1 MIKFVMTSLLTNFM
15 TSSLS
20 NISEGIHRIKCR
32 FGHNDENVKHVELN
46 IGLATIF
53 LNTQILKKI

>member
-1 MIKFVMTSLLTNFM
+1 MTSLLTNFM